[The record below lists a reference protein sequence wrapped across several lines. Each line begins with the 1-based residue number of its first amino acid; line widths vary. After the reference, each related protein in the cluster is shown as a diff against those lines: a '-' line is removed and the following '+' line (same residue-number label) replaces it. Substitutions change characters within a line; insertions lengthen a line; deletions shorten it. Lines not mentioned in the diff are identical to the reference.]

1 MFFSLIIKEIYD
13 NINMNRLFCHIMYPI
28 RVQRYKNTKRRDKMN
43 PDRVIAV
50 RNRKTVYRD
59 ADKCIKVFNVGYSK
73 SDVFG
78 EALNQVCAEEAGLK
92 VPAIEKIITLDG
104 KWAIVSEY
112 IKGKTLEQLILEKP
126 EKRNEYLETLV
137 SLQLEVHSKEISS
150 LSGQKDI
157 LENKLRRAK
166 ISEEDRTVFLS
177 RLSEMPDGN
186 NLCHG
191 DFSFSNII
199 AASDGAP
206 YILDWAHA
214 CRGDTAADAAKT
226 YILFM
231 LGGDIDYAEKYLSL
245 FCEKSGKTQ
254 ESVRQWLPLTA
265 AAQSAD
271 GNEHEREILLS
282 WLNNI

>member
-1 MFFSLIIKEIYD
+1 
-13 NINMNRLFCHIMYPI
+13 
-28 RVQRYKNTKRRDKMN
+28 MN

-92 VPAIEKIITLDG
+92 VPAIEKITTLDG

-137 SLQLEVHSKEISS
+137 SLQLEVHSKKISS

-166 ISEEDRTVFLS
+166 MSEEDRTVFLS

-199 AASDGAP
+199 VASDGAP

-226 YILFM
+226 YILFL
-231 LGGDIDYAEKYLSL
+231 LGGDIDYAEKYLAL

-254 ESVRQWLPLTA
+254 KSVRQWLPLTA

-271 GNEHEREILLS
+271 GNEHERKILLS
-282 WLNNI
+282 WLRDNI

>member
-1 MFFSLIIKEIYD
+1 MS
-13 NINMNRLFCHIMYPI
+13 HQVTI
-28 RVQRYKNTKRRDKMN
+28 RVRRYKHTKRRDKMN

-92 VPAIEKIITLDG
+92 VPAIEKITTLDG

-112 IKGKTLEQLILEKP
+112 IKGKTLKQLILEKP

-157 LENKLRRAK
+157 LEKKLRRAN
-166 ISEEDRTVFLS
+166 ISKKAEAVFLS
-177 RLSEMPDGN
+177 RLSEMPNGN

-199 AASDGAP
+199 APSDGAP

-226 YILFM
+226 YILFL
-231 LGGDIDYAEKYLSL
+231 LGGNNAFAEKYLEL

-254 ESVRQWLPLTA
+254 ESVRQWIPLTA

-271 GNEHEREILLS
+271 GNEHERKILLS
-282 WLNNI
+282 WLSETEKI